1 MADALLRVHK
11 VVMNTPLKSVV
22 ESHLGYPRGFW
33 GRYVAAVMN
42 RVNVGIT
49 RHILDQL
56 HLAPGQ
62 QVLEIGFGG
71 GVSFDL
77 VLPLISGGCLHGFD
91 LSADMLRQRTRER
104 SADIAAGR
112 LELKNGN
119 VVSMPYADASMDR
132 AFAVNVIYF
141 WPEPVAA
148 LKELCRVLKP
158 GGRLALGVRSK
169 AAMQALGLARPPFR
183 HYEDDEYRKFFIDA
197 GFSHFEI
204 ASTLLAKIETQALI
218 GVK

>member
-1 MADALLRVHK
+1 VADPLLKVHK
-11 VVMNTPLKSVV
+11 ILMATPIKGVV
-22 ESHLGYPRGFW
+22 EANLGYPTGLW
-33 GRYVAAVMN
+33 GRYAAAVMN

-49 RHILDQL
+49 RFVVEQL
-56 HLAPGQ
+56 HLGPGL
-62 QVLEIGFGG
+62 QVLEVGFGG

-91 LSADMLRQRTRER
+91 LSPDMLRQRTRER
-104 SADIAAGR
+104 GADIAAGR
-112 LELKNGN
+112 LELRTGN
-119 VVSMPYADASMDR
+119 VVTMPYADAGMDR

-169 AAMQALGLARPPFR
+169 AAMQKLGLARPPFR
-183 HYEDDEYRKFFIDA
+183 HYEDAEYRKFFIDA

-204 ASTLLAKIETQALI
+204 AATMLANVETQALI